1 MLKKLRALLS
11 SPEKYD
17 TSRKPP
23 NAEVA
28 KEANSDLL
36 LWWFS
41 DFTEAEREHILRKYQ
56 PLVFG
61 VRGDSQGSL
70 DRVIGPDGSLRIRL
84 TALATWFLS
93 PPDEVPLALRLLRKG
108 IDLGE
113 ENQGTILDKHY
124 TLFNI
129 IKVYYRNRTNDEV
142 SLGLALAACERQI
155 AIAPL
160 VAKAYKR
167 ERQVE
172 TLPEHPGFKQ
182 LSIVREQQ
190 ADYNEAIRLSKVA
203 LEQGWSGDWE
213 KRIARCVAKRQK
225 QYGNSEAELNN
236 PRGET
241 L

>member
-11 SPEKYD
+11 SSEMDAMSSEP
-17 TSRKPP
+17 S
-23 NAEVA
+23 NA
-28 KEANSDLL
+28 KGANSDLL
-36 LWWFS
+36 SWWLS
-41 DFTEAEREHILRKYQ
+41 EFTQAEREHILRKYQ

-61 VRGDSQGSL
+61 ARGDSQGSIGK
-70 DRVIGPDGSLRIRL
+70 VIGPDGSLRIRL

-124 TLFNI
+124 TLFNM
-129 IKVYYRNRTNDEV
+129 IKVYYRNRANDEV
-142 SLGLALAACERQI
+142 SLGLALGACERQI

-160 VAKAYKR
+160 VAEAYKR
-167 ERQVE
+167 ERQVNG
-172 TLPEHPGFKQ
+172 LPEHPGFKQ

-190 ADYNEAIRLSKVA
+190 AAYDEAIRLSKIA

-213 KRIARCVAKRQK
+213 KRIARCEAKRQK
-225 QYGNSEAELNN
+225 QAGNSEVEPNDS
-236 PRGET
+236 RYET
-241 L
+241 R